1 MLCRLFVCIFIGLVA
16 GGQGV
21 AMSTDRPSV
30 FLNREELTRLRTELK
45 TVEWKREIY
54 EKDLGTPRF
63 IGSGIKP
70 NADRWLKQEIVIPA
84 RSGHYH
90 NFFCD
95 DGTELRVPDD
105 CKPHAEGYTCP
116 ACGKVYK
123 GEKYDAAIRWLIHN
137 RLAVAAFDLGLT
149 YAIEGDERYAEKAA
163 EILIKYADAYPGPHT
178 GHAQGGIMY
187 QSLCESVWSIPLAGA
202 YDFIHDSSALS
213 DADKANIEGKLF
225 KPMAQGLV
233 NMGIPGNWGSWHLSA
248 VGVIGYAIRD
258 QELVDYAVKS
268 FKSQI
273 ANQLGEDGLW
283 PESVHCYHF
292 YPLGAFLYLAE
303 AAIHNG
309 TDLYHWEA
317 KPPTDRGRLGKS
329 LESMFFAPMG
339 YMYPDLRLP
348 AINDGWFNSFMPLS
362 QYELAYARYGDPE
375 LAWVVK
381 EGYATRKLHRDGLW
395 AFLQGKTL
403 DGYEKPELQSI
414 NFPVLGIAILRS
426 PSGNMMTFDYG
437 PFMGHGQPDKMGIT
451 LFANGSLMAAD
462 YGTPGYG
469 SASMH
474 WYSSTMAHNTV
485 VVDGKGQA
493 RTNERRLTHF
503 DTGSI
508 FEVAE
513 AESEQ
518 AYPGVL
524 HKRTVMRV
532 GENFIVIDRLKSK
545 EKHTY
550 DWFFR
555 SEGKLEFGGKA
566 ADKQLGY
573 AYVEEKSQLATDVPW
588 KARWDL
594 GGKGLDLFMLD
605 AHPSL
610 ITSAECPAETTA
622 RKVPLLIVR
631 KEGKEAVFVA
641 VLAPFEGDSAVE
653 CSESGGLIRLEH
665 DGVIDWVF
673 VKESPMDRG
682 RPGRSNA
689 LQTHGDFALVRTES
703 DKPILASVIGG
714 KTVTWKG
721 RVQKLD

>member
-1 MLCRLFVCIFIGLVA
+1 MLHRVIVFIIFISAMGR
-16 GGQGV
+16 GV
-21 AMSTDRPSV
+21 GMASDRPSV

-54 EKDLGTPRF
+54 EKDVGTPRF

-70 NADRWLKQEIVIPA
+70 NADRWLKQDIEVPA

-105 CKPHAEGYTCP
+105 GKPQPEGYTCP
-116 ACGKVYK
+116 VCGKVYK

-149 YAIEGDERYAEKAA
+149 YSIENDERYAQKAA

-178 GHAQGGIMY
+178 SHTQGGIMY

-202 YDFIHDSSALS
+202 YDFIYDSGALS

-233 NMGIPGNWGSWHLSA
+233 KMGIGGNWGSWHLSA

-258 QELVDYAVKS
+258 QELIEYAVRS
-268 FKSQI
+268 FKAQI

-283 PESVHCYHF
+283 PESVHTYHF

-303 AAIHNG
+303 AAIHDG

-317 KPPTDRGRLGKS
+317 KPGKS

-339 YMYPDLRLP
+339 YMYPDFRLP

-375 LAWVVK
+375 LAWVLK
-381 EGYATRKLHRDGLW
+381 EGYAGRNLHRDGLW
-395 AFLQGKTL
+395 AFLQGKPL
-403 DGYEKPELQSI
+403 DGYTRPELRSV
-414 NFPVLGIAILRS
+414 NLPVLGIAVLRS
-426 PSGNMMTFDYG
+426 PSSAEATAGKPGGNMMTFDYG

-474 WYSSTMAHNTV
+474 WYASTMAHNTV
-485 VVDGKGQA
+485 IVDGKGQA

-503 DTGSI
+503 ETGSI
-508 FEVAE
+508 FEAAE
-513 AESEQ
+513 AETEQ
-518 AYPGVL
+518 AYLGVL

-532 GENFIVIDRLKSK
+532 GESFIVIDRLTSK
-545 EKHTY
+545 EAHTY

-555 SEGKLEFGGKA
+555 SEGKPAFEGKA
-566 ADKQLGY
+566 VSKPLGY
-573 AYVEEKSQLATDVPW
+573 QFVDEKSQLATDVPW
-588 KARWDL
+588 RTRWDL
-594 GGKGLDLFMLD
+594 PDRSGQAGGKGLDLFMLD

-610 ITSAECPAETTA
+610 ITAAECPAETTA
-622 RKVPLLIVR
+622 RKVPLLMVR

-665 DGVIDWVF
+665 DGLTDWVF

-689 LQTHGDFALVRTES
+689 LQTDGDFA
-703 DKPILASVIGG
+703 
-714 KTVTWKG
+714 
-721 RVQKLD
+721 

>member
-1 MLCRLFVCIFIGLVA
+1 MGA
-16 GGQGV
+16 E
-21 AMSTDRPSV
+21 RPSV
-30 FLNREELTRLRTELK
+30 FLNAQELARLRTELK

-70 NADRWLKQEIVIPA
+70 NADRWLKQDIVIPA

-149 YAIEGDERYAEKAA
+149 YAIENDERYAEKAA
-163 EILIKYADAYPGPHT
+163 EILKKYADAYPGPHT
-178 GHAQGGIMY
+178 GHTQGGIMY

-202 YDFIHDSSALS
+202 YDFIYDSSALS

-233 NMGIPGNWGSWHLSA
+233 KMGIGGNWGSWHLSA

-258 QELVDYAVKS
+258 QELIDYAIKS

-283 PESVHCYHF
+283 PESVHTYHF

-317 KPPTDRGRLGKS
+317 KPGKS
-329 LESMFFAPMG
+329 LESMFLAPMG
-339 YMYPDLRLP
+339 YMYPDFRLP

-469 SASMH
+469 SASMR
-474 WYSSTMAHNTV
+474 WYTSTAAHNTV
-485 VVDGKGQA
+485 VVDGKSQA

-503 DTGSI
+503 GGSPT

-513 AESEQ
+513 AETEQ

-524 HKRTVMRV
+524 HKRTVIRV
-532 GENFIVIDRLKSK
+532 GESFIVIDRLKS
-545 EKHTY
+545 EEPHTY
-550 DWFFR
+550 DWFF
-555 SEGKLEFGGKA
+555 
-566 ADKQLGY
+566 
-573 AYVEEKSQLATDVPW
+573 
-588 KARWDL
+588 
-594 GGKGLDLFMLD
+594 
-605 AHPSL
+605 
-610 ITSAECPAETTA
+610 
-622 RKVPLLIVR
+622 
-631 KEGKEAVFVA
+631 
-641 VLAPFEGDSAVE
+641 
-653 CSESGGLIRLEH
+653 
-665 DGVIDWVF
+665 
-673 VKESPMDRG
+673 
-682 RPGRSNA
+682 
-689 LQTHGDFALVRTES
+689 
-703 DKPILASVIGG
+703 
-714 KTVTWKG
+714 
-721 RVQKLD
+721 

>member
-1 MLCRLFVCIFIGLVA
+1 MLHRLIVFIIIGLVA

-30 FLNREELTRLRTELK
+30 FLNREELARLRTELK
-45 TVEWKREIY
+45 TVTWKREIY
-54 EKDLGTPRF
+54 EKDMGTPRV
-63 IGSGIKP
+63 IGGGIKP
-70 NADRWLKQEIVIPA
+70 NADRWLKQDIVIPA

-105 CKPHAEGYTCP
+105 GKVHPEGYTCP

-123 GEKYDAAIRWLIHN
+123 GEKYDGAIRWLIHN

-149 YAIEGDERYAEKAA
+149 YSIENDERYAQKAA

-178 GHAQGGIMY
+178 GHTQGGIMY
-187 QSLCESVWSIPLAGA
+187 QSLCESVWAIPLAGA
-202 YDFIHDSSALS
+202 YDFIYDSGALS
-213 DADKANIEGKLF
+213 DADKAKIESKLF
-225 KPMAQGLV
+225 KPVAQGLV

-248 VGVIGYAIRD
+248 IGVIGHAIRD
-258 QELVDYAVKS
+258 QELIDYAIES

-283 PESVHCYHF
+283 PESVHTYHF

-317 KPPTDRGRLGKS
+317 KPGKS
-329 LESMFFAPMG
+329 LESMFFAPMS
-339 YMYPDLRLP
+339 YMYPDFRLP

-375 LAWVVK
+375 LAWVLK
-381 EGYATRKLHRDGLW
+381 EGYAARKLHRDGLW
-395 AFLQGKTL
+395 AFLQGKPL
-403 DGYEKPELQSI
+403 DGYKRPELRST

-426 PSGNMMTFDYG
+426 EGGSMMTFDYG
-437 PFMGHGQPDKMGIT
+437 PFLGHGQPDKMGIT
-451 LFANGSLMAAD
+451 LFANGSLMVAD

-469 SASMH
+469 SSSMH

-485 VVDGKGQA
+485 LVDGKGQA

-503 DTGSI
+503 GGSPT

-513 AESEQ
+513 AETEQ

-524 HKRTVMRV
+524 HKRTVIRV
-532 GENFIVIDRLKSK
+532 GESFIVIDRLKSK

-550 DWFFR
+550 DWLFH
-555 SEGKLEFGGKA
+555 SEGRLGFEGHPVTKP
-566 ADKQLGY
+566 LGY
-573 AYVEEKSQLATDVPW
+573 QFVKEKSQLATDVPCS
-588 KARWDL
+588 ARWSL
-594 GGKGLDLFMLD
+594 EGKGLDLFMLD

-610 ITSAECPAETTA
+610 ITAAECPAETTA
-622 RKVPLLIVR
+622 RKIPLLIVR
-631 KEGKEAVFVA
+631 KEGKDEFFVA
-641 VLAPFEGDSAVE
+641 VLAPYVGDSKVE
-653 CSESGGLIRLEH
+653 CSESDGLIRLEH
-665 DGVIDWVF
+665 DGIVDWVF
-673 VKESPMDRG
+673 VKESG
-682 RPGRSNA
+682 RRRV
-689 LQTHGDFALVRTES
+689 LQTDGDFALVRTES

-714 KTVTWKG
+714 KSVTWKG
-721 RVQKLD
+721 RVQKLE

>member
-1 MLCRLFVCIFIGLVA
+1 MA
-16 GGQGV
+16 
-21 AMSTDRPSV
+21 SDRPSV
-30 FLNREELTRLRTELK
+30 FLNQEELARLRTELK

-70 NADRWLKQEIVIPA
+70 NADRWLKQDIVIPA

-105 CKPHAEGYTCP
+105 CKPHPEGYTCP

-123 GEKYDAAIRWLIHN
+123 GEKYDAAVRWLIHN

-149 YAIEGDERYAEKAA
+149 YAIENDKRYAQKAA
-163 EILIKYADAYPGPHT
+163 EILRKYADAYPGPHT
-178 GHAQGGIMY
+178 GHTQGGIMY

-225 KPMAQGLV
+225 KPMAKGLV
-233 NMGIPGNWGSWHLSA
+233 KMGIGGNWGSWHLSA

-258 QELVDYAVKS
+258 QELIDYAIKS

-273 ANQLGEDGLW
+273 ADQLGEDGLW
-283 PESVHCYHF
+283 PESVHTYHF

-329 LESMFFAPMG
+329 LKSMFTAPMA
-339 YMYPDLRLP
+339 YAYPDFRLP

-403 DGYEKPELQSI
+403 DGYTRPELRSV

-426 PSGNMMTFDYG
+426 PGGNMMTFDYG
-437 PFMGHGQPDKMGIT
+437 PFLGHGQPDKMGVT

-469 SASMH
+469 SASMR
-474 WYSSTMAHNTV
+474 WYAHTPAHNTV
-485 VVDGKGQA
+485 VVDGKDQA
-493 RTNERRLTHF
+493 RTNERLLTHF
-503 DTGSI
+503 AAGKEL
-508 FEVAE
+508 EVAE
-513 AESEQ
+513 AETEQ
-518 AYPGVL
+518 AYPGIL
-524 HKRTVMRV
+524 HKRTVIRV
-532 GENFIVIDRLKSK
+532 GESFIVIDRLKS
-545 EKHTY
+545 EEPHTY
-550 DWFFR
+550 DWFFH
-555 SEGKLEFGGKA
+555 SEGKLNLNADGGWTLS
-566 ADKQLGY
+566 KQLGY
-573 AYVEEKSQLATDVPW
+573 QYVEQGYQYATDLAW
-588 KARWDL
+588 SARWTLD
-594 GGKGLDLFMLD
+594 GKGLDLFMLD

-610 ITSAECPAETTA
+610 ITAAECPAETTA

-631 KEGKEAVFVA
+631 KEGKDEFFVA
-641 VLAPFEGDSAVE
+641 VLAPFQGDSKVE
-653 CSESGGLIRLEH
+653 CSESDGLIRLEH
-665 DGVIDWVF
+665 DGMIDWVF
-673 VKESPMDRG
+673 AS
-682 RPGRSNA
+682 GRSKA
-689 LQTHGDFALVRTES
+689 LQTDGDFALVRTES

-714 KTVTWKG
+714 KSVTWKG
-721 RVQKLD
+721 RVQKLE